1 MIAAIIIPLFISLT
15 IGLIGYLSY
24 RFIIFDYLCNRTV
37 NLTLKKYDIKKTQ
50 YQIIKEFYEKNH
62 SQISDKIILHLTKKY
77 RQKEPEKFLTMYDFI
92 RDNS

>member
-37 NLTLKKYDIKKTQ
+37 NLTLKKYDIRKTQ
-50 YQIIKEFYEKNH
+50 YQIIKEFYEKKSLSN
-62 SQISDKIILHLTKKY
+62 I
-77 RQKEPEKFLTMYDFI
+77 
-92 RDNS
+92 